1 MQTILLS
8 LLTLYFLYNVFML
21 GMSYGSEMQFYGRN
35 FYFKL
40 LYAILILTLGGILV
54 LIELLRDFIIEF
66 VDYWS
71 LKGWWNLYFNIDEL
85 IFTHKLLKQGNETFL
100 NTEFKSKLKKCL
112 DYQLL
117 KRINKL
123 NNYTHEP
130 EEKT

>member
-1 MQTILLS
+1 
-8 LLTLYFLYNVFML
+8 ML